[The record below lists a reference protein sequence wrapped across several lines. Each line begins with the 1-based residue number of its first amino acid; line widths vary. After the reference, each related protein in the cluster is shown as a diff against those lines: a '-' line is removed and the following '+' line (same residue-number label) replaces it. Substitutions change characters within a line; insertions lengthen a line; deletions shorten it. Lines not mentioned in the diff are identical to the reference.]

1 MNVNEKQFMNFT
13 NNSIPDN
20 TTELLSYGSNFSL
33 PYHHNNF
40 LLEQV
45 LIDVKY
51 IVGNVDD
58 EDQRNVYRNKA
69 GNIITNHLNILN
81 KHKRNNI
88 EILKKKRKQEKFSE
102 HTDDIN

>member
-1 MNVNEKQFMNFT
+1 MNVNEKQFMNLT

-33 PYHHNNF
+33 PYHNNNF
-40 LLEQV
+40 LLEQL
-45 LIDVKY
+45 LID
-51 IVGNVDD
+51 D
-58 EDQRNVYRNKA
+58 EHQRNVYRNKT

-81 KHKRNNI
+81 KHKRNNL
-88 EILKKKRKQEKFSE
+88 EILIKKRKQKKFSE